1 MTGEVKP
8 RKWGKRDGDLL
19 ADPIEDRT
27 VDIEKPE
34 HLTPAYI
41 NRVRADKFCHFGVKN
56 FRTNYR
62 NYLRQHSLAEEYDG
76 AHKGCGK
83 Y

>member
-1 MTGEVKP
+1 MTHEVKA
-8 RKWGKRDGDLL
+8 RKWGKRDKDLL
-19 ADPIEDRT
+19 ADLIEDGT
-27 VDIEKPE
+27 VNIRNPV

-41 NRVRADKFCHFGVKN
+41 DRIRADNFRHFGLKN

-76 AHKGCGK
+76 ARRGLGK
-83 Y
+83 

>member
-1 MTGEVKP
+1 MTGEVKAG
-8 RKWGKRDGDLL
+8 KWGKRDRDLL
-19 ADPIEDRT
+19 ADLIEDGT
-27 VDIEKPE
+27 VDIKNPL

-41 NRVRADKFCHFGVKN
+41 DRIREYKFRHFGFKN

-76 AHKGCGK
+76 ARRGLGK
-83 Y
+83 